1 MEFRTQYLLLSHLK
15 YTYKEKKISK
25 NNPLILATNPNH
37 PVRTSELHVNQ
48 IQINCGP
55 KLNTIRHKLLFFFKQ
70 QNQEQ
75 KIVILDELF
84 KPFLK
89 STLPVAAG

>member
-1 MEFRTQYLLLSHLK
+1 MLSAVNLGSMEFRTQYLLLSHLK

-55 KLNTIRHKLLFFFKQ
+55 KLNTIRHKLLCLLHTA
-70 QNQEQ
+70 E
-75 KIVILDELF
+75 
-84 KPFLK
+84 
-89 STLPVAAG
+89 PVAKNCNS